1 MRVPHEVQLLIWMPK
16 AEEFFVQNIIESYD
30 GLATI
35 LSTKVRVGEV
45 ELITSTSAPNDSR
58 LQEILEDLR
67 HLGVR
72 YQKCH

>member
-1 MRVPHEVQLLIWMPK
+1 MKDPLEVQLRIQVPK
-16 AEEFFVQNIIESYD
+16 AEECFVQNVIESYD

-45 ELITSTSAPNDSR
+45 ELIISTSASNDSR
-58 LQEILEDLR
+58 LQEILEDLGP
-67 HLGVR
+67 LGVR

>member
-1 MRVPHEVQLLIWMPK
+1 MRAPLEVQLRIRVPK
-16 AEEFFVQNIIESYD
+16 AEECYVQNVIESYD

-58 LQEILEDLR
+58 LQEILEDLGS
-67 HLGVR
+67 LGVR
-72 YQKCH
+72 YQRCH